1 LNQWNGKGDDE
12 MLTLEELIKHISAG
26 CDVEVCNEL
35 GVTHIILPLT
45 ALENVTH
52 YMSDQLLDSEVLT
65 INCSNVN
72 RLRVNVSMHEEVI
85 E

>member
-1 LNQWNGKGDDE
+1 

-35 GVTHIILPLT
+35 GATHIILPLT

-72 RLRVNVSMHEEVI
+72 RLRVNVSMHEEMI

>member
-1 LNQWNGKGDDE
+1 

-35 GVTHIILPLT
+35 GVTHIILPLP

-65 INCSNVN
+65 INCINVN

>member
-1 LNQWNGKGDDE
+1 

-35 GVTHIILPLT
+35 GATYVTLPLT
-45 ALENVTH
+45 ALENATH
-52 YMSDQLLDSEVLT
+52 YMPDQLLDSEVLT

-72 RLRVNVSMHEEVI
+72 RLRVNVSINEGVTE
-85 E
+85 

>member
-1 LNQWNGKGDDE
+1 
-12 MLTLEELIKHISAG
+12 MLTLEELIKHITSG

-35 GVTHIILPLT
+35 GVTRVILPLT

-72 RLRVNVSMHEEVI
+72 RLRVNVSMHEEVT

>member
-1 LNQWNGKGDDE
+1 

-45 ALENVTH
+45 ALENATH
-52 YMSDQLLDSEVLT
+52 YMSDQLLDSEVLN